1 MSSIVFSYII
11 LTAQDPKALKNK
23 GKSQIERFLLKMN
36 DTPQIERF
44 VLSKTEKMPE
54 NAKNAPSEVL
64 RRGVFT
70 YRSLVKKPRNP

>member
-1 MSSIVFSYII
+1 
-11 LTAQDPKALKNK
+11 
-23 GKSQIERFLLKMN
+23 MN

-44 VLSKTEKMPE
+44 VLSKIEKMPE

-70 YRSLVKKPRNP
+70 YRSLVKKSRNPDI